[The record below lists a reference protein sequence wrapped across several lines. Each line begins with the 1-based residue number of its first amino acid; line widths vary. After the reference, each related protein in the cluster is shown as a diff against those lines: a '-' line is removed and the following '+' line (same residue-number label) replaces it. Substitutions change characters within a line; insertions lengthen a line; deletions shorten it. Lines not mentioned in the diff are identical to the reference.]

1 MTFVGWLQIAVF
13 MTAIGLLTRP
23 LGGYLARVYSGQR
36 TLLQPVIGPIE
47 RMLYRVSGVKAE
59 HEQYWPQYATSFLV
73 FHALSIIA
81 LYALLRLQFSLPFNL
96 QSLPALSPDL
106 ALNTAVSFVT
116 NTSWQSYAGETT
128 MSYLSQMAGIT
139 VHSFLSRRTSGI
151 SRSPWRRSFRG
162 FARRRSST
170 IGNFWVDLTRGT
182 LYVLLPICVLAALFL
197 ITQGVPQT
205 LGPPIEATSLEGA
218 TQAIAR
224 GPVAS
229 QEAIKLLSGDG
240 GGFFNVN
247 SAHPFENPSPLT
259 NFAEALLIF
268 VLGAALTNCF
278 GRMIGS
284 ERQGWTLLAVMT
296 ILFALGVSA
305 IYAIEARGNP
315 ALAFVQPEQY
325 AAEKVAAGNM
335 EGKEVRFG
343 ITASALFA
351 NVSTASSDGAV
362 NSMHDSFMPLSGGIL
377 LANMMV
383 DEVIVGAP
391 GSGLFGMLL
400 FCIVAVFLA
409 GLMIGRTPEYVG
421 KKIRSSEVKTTLLA
435 LISPCRL
442 VATLGL
448 TKPARVRHRAWSRR
462 AWQCRTAW
470 IFGNSLCLHVGRG
483 HQWQRLCWLECQ
495 FAVLQSDARARY
507 VRWPFLRH
515 HSGFGTCR
523 VARGAACH
531 PALKRY
537 AADRQRAICLVL
549 TRGHRHRRRADL
561 LPALAL
567 SAPLCR
573 TPTPSDRRLYLDQQM
588 GVCSSNCALP
598 SIKSKVGTFEQ
609 ADLAPLLANAR
620 SLFIRVSSTLRI
632 SKVHLSLDTHPPG

>member
-1 MTFVGWLQIAVF
+1 MTRMVPSQKMPNFSVSVRNVPDVVDTIGF
-13 MTAIGLLTRP
+13 TAT
-23 LGGYLARVYSGQR
+23 
-36 TLLQPVIGPIE
+36 
-47 RMLYRVSGVKAE
+47 
-59 HEQYWPQYATSFLV
+59 
-73 FHALSIIA
+73 ALSIVA
-81 LYALLRLQFSLPFNL
+81 LYAVLRLQFALPFNPH
-96 QSLPALSPDL
+96 SLPAVSPDL

-128 MSYLSQMAGIT
+128 LSYLSQMAGIT
-139 VHSFLSRRTSGI
+139 VHSFLSAASGMAVAI
-151 SRSPWRRSFRG
+151 ALIRG

-170 IGNFWVDLTRGT
+170 IGNYWVDLTRGT

-197 ITQGVPQT
+197 ITQGVPQP
-205 LGPPIEATSLEGA
+205 LAPSIESATLEGA
-218 TQAIAR
+218 TQTIAR

-240 GGFFNVN
+240 GGFFNAN

-259 NFAEALLIF
+259 NFVELVLIF

-284 ERQGWTLLAVMT
+284 EREGWTLLAVMA

-421 KKIRSSEVKTTLLA
+421 KKIRSSEVKMTLLA
-435 LISPCRL
+435 LIAVPL
-442 VATLGL
+442 ATLGL
-448 TKPARVRHRAWSRR
+448 TGVACVVEPGLAGL
-462 AWQCRTAW
+462 
-470 IFGNSLCLHVGRG
+470 GNSGPHGFSEILNAYTSSASYKR
-483 HQWQRLCWLECQ
+483 QRFRRFECQ

-507 VRWPFLRH
+507 VRWPLLRR
-515 HSGFGTCR
+515 HSGFGNCR
-523 VARGAACH
+523 VARRADRH
-531 PALKRY
+531 SALKRH
-537 AADRQRAICLVL
+537 AA
-549 TRGHRHRRRADL
+549 HRRRAVCL
-561 LPALAL
+561 V
-567 SAPLCR
+567 SARCDR
-573 TPTPSDRRLYLDQQM
+573 DRRRLDLFAGPGARPNRRAPAVNDRRIELDQQV
-588 GVCSSNCALP
+588 GSEFRTSNCAFP
-598 SIKSKVGTFEQ
+598 SVNSEV
-609 ADLAPLLANAR
+609 
-620 SLFIRVSSTLRI
+620 
-632 SKVHLSLDTHPPG
+632 

>member
-59 HEQYWPQYATSFLV
+59 REQNWLQYATSFLV

-81 LYALLRLQFSLPFNL
+81 LYALLRLQFSLPFNP

-139 VHSFLSRRTSGI
+139 VHSFLSAASGI
-151 SRSPWRRSFRG
+151 AVAVALIRG
-162 FARRRSST
+162 FARRRSPT

-182 LYVLLPICVLAALFL
+182 LYILLPICVLAALFL
-197 ITQGVPQT
+197 ISQGVPQT
-205 LGPPIEATSLEGA
+205 LAPSIEATTLENV
-218 TQAIAR
+218 TQTIAR

-259 NFAEALLIF
+259 NFAELLLIF
-268 VLGAALTNCF
+268 ALGAALTNCF

-284 ERQGWTLLAVMT
+284 ERQGWTLLAVMG

-305 IYAIEARGNP
+305 IYALEARGNP
-315 ALAFVQPEQY
+315 ALALVQPEPN
-325 AAEKVAAGNM
+325 AAEEVAAGNM

-343 ITASALFA
+343 IGASALFA
-351 NVSTASSDGAV
+351 NTSTASSDGAV

-391 GSGLFGMLL
+391 GSGLFGVLL

-421 KKIRSSEVKTTLLA
+421 KKIRSSEVKMTLLA
-435 LISPCRL
+435 LIAVPF
-442 VATLGL
+442 ATLGL
-448 TKPARVRHRAWSRR
+448 TAVACVVEPGLAGL
-462 AWQCRTAW
+462 
-470 IFGNSLCLHVGRG
+470 GNAGPHGFSEILYAYTSAAATNGSAFAGLNANSPFYNLTLALGMFVGR
-483 HQWQRLCWLECQ
+483 
-495 FAVLQSDARARY
+495 FFVIIPVLALAGSLAAQPVIPRSSGTLPTGGALF
-507 VRWPFLRH
+507 VWFL
-515 HSGFGTCR
+515 FG
-523 VARGAACH
+523 VIIIAGG
-531 PALKRY
+531 
-537 AADRQRAICLVL
+537 L
-549 TRGHRHRRRADL
+549 TY
-561 LPALAL
+561 LPAVALGPIVEHLRLVIGAL
-567 SAPLCR
+567 S
-573 TPTPSDRRLYLDQQM
+573 
-588 GVCSSNCALP
+588 
-598 SIKSKVGTFEQ
+598 
-609 ADLAPLLANAR
+609 
-620 SLFIRVSSTLRI
+620 
-632 SKVHLSLDTHPPG
+632 